1 MRISVHVNTLSEKK
15 KLNREDLEMVEI
27 CTQFVGEDDK
37 VFLENY
43 QSSCF
48 ICAKPL
54 PSQNVQEGESYE
66 REYSIR
72 TVFRHLKLN
81 PINSDDNQPVDWM
94 PFCDHCYQI
103 FTTLS
108 THCADLEILQMRV
121 RHFLSEL
128 NKLIVKDTR
137 HNDRTINNI
146 RKQLK
151 TKLVEKCN

>member
-1 MRISVHVNTLSEKK
+1 
-15 KLNREDLEMVEI
+15 
-27 CTQFVGEDDK
+27 
-37 VFLENY
+37 
-43 QSSCF
+43 
-48 ICAKPL
+48 
-54 PSQNVQEGESYE
+54 
-66 REYSIR
+66 
-72 TVFRHLKLN
+72 
-81 PINSDDNQPVDWM
+81 M

-151 TKLVEKCN
+151 TKLVEKCNLVISKIHLSNKQLPINYMTY